1 MKGQRKLLLLLPA
14 FLLLLTGCGQK
25 TLPDLSQMG
34 KLQVI
39 SREDGSGTKAEFE
52 NLVDTDASGTK
63 EIAASTEDMIQQV
76 EAAKDAIGY
85 VAYSALQESA
95 QIKVLAIDGSL
106 PTQQTIE
113 ERKYPL
119 TREYY
124 VAYPDTLSAVTS
136 DFLYYV
142 QTKGQ
147 ELVGK
152 YCVPVQK
159 SETFLSDQSKGTI
172 VIHGS
177 SSMAPMMQELAAD
190 YEKQN
195 PNAKIEIE
203 VSDSTQGINDVLQ
216 NRCDLAMSS
225 RSLKAYEKELLQTQ
239 VFGRD
244 AIAVI
249 VNTENPLEELSKKD
263 IQKIYDKKYEN
274 WQDLNNR

>member
-25 TLPDLSQMG
+25 SLPDLSQMG

-39 SREDGSGTKAEFE
+39 SREDGSGTKTEFE

-63 EIAASTEDMIQQV
+63 AIVSSTEDMIKQV
-76 EAAKDAIGY
+76 EASKDAIGY
-85 VAYSALQESA
+85 VAYSALQESGR
-95 QIKVLAIDGSL
+95 IKVLAIDGSF
-106 PTQQTIE
+106 PTLQTIE
-113 ERKYPL
+113 ENKFPL
-119 TREYY
+119 TRDYY
-124 VAYPDTLSAVTS
+124 VAYPDALSAVTS

-142 QTKGQ
+142 RTKGQ
-147 ELVGK
+147 EIVGK

-159 SETFLSDQSKGTI
+159 TETFLSDKSAGMI
-172 VIHGS
+172 LIHGS
-177 SSMAPMMQELAAD
+177 SSMAPMMQELADD

-263 IQKIYDKKYEN
+263 IQKIYNHKYEN

>member
-25 TLPDLSQMG
+25 TIPDLSQMG

-63 EIAASTEDMIQQV
+63 EIAASTENMIQQV
-76 EAAKDAIGY
+76 EAAKEAIGY

-113 ERKYPL
+113 EGKYPL

-124 VAYPDTLSAVTS
+124 VAYPDTLSAVAN

-142 QTKGQ
+142 RTKGQ

-159 SETFLSDQSKGTI
+159 SETFLSDQSKGTL

-203 VSDSTQGINDVLQ
+203 MSDSTQGINDVLQ

-225 RSLKAYEKELLQTQ
+225 RSLKTYEKELLQTQ

-263 IQKIYDKKYEN
+263 IQKIYDKKYES
-274 WQDLNNR
+274 WQDLNKR